1 MVLFVWLRDR
11 RRITVL
17 HGLAPS
23 EATHCRCERKHAD
36 LPVLCRR
43 IVAAHCVLS
52 FRGHRVGPRSSVT
65 CPIDPPSMLSLC
77 PTRLVAG
84 QGRAFGF
91 TPRTAPSKLNDS
103 TAASRGGG
111 VGHTRSRM
119 PGCPQRR
126 SSATIRCA
134 AGRWPIQSRLGTGV
148 PKSRSVSD
156 AAGRLCDPT
165 GGLTNRCS

>member
-11 RRITVL
+11 RRISVL
-17 HGLAPS
+17 HDLALS
-23 EATHCRCERKHAD
+23 DATHCRCEREQTYSRV
-36 LPVLCRR
+36 PCRR
-43 IVAAHCVLS
+43 TVGAQCVLS
-52 FRGHRVGPRSSVT
+52 FGGRRVGPMPSVT
-65 CPIDPPSMLSLC
+65 CPINPPSMLSLC

-84 QGRAFGF
+84 QWRAFGF
-91 TPRTAPSKLNDS
+91 TPGTAPSELKDS

-126 SSATIRCA
+126 SSGTIRCA

-156 AAGRLCDPT
+156 AAGHLCDPT